1 MLKLMKHQ
9 EEVLEESKDLTKVA
23 YYYDMGLGKT
33 FIGSEKAIQLHK
45 NILVVCQKS
54 KVEDWI
60 NHFVEYY
67 ELSNDAMIYDCTKWD
82 KGDWESFKNDSSFRN
97 DSHNKDLYI
106 MVINYDLVWRRP
118 ELSNLTDFTLILDE
132 SSLIQ
137 NDTSK
142 RSKFIL
148 KKLNPTNIIL
158 LSGTPVSGKYEKLI
172 SQIHL
177 LGWNISKELFLKQY
191 CEYERDELGYPRIIG
206 YKNVERLKR
215 KLREHGCFFKKTEE
229 VLDLPEQRFIN
240 IPVTETK
247 EYKYFMKNSIVTIG
261 DIELVGDTTLNKLL
275 YARQLSSAYNQDKIQ
290 ALGDLIESTEDRLII
305 FYNFDIELE
314 AIKSVIPEDRP
325 ISYINGKNKELT
337 AYENESNSITLC
349 QYQSGSMGHNL
360 QKCNKMIYF
369 SPTLSS
375 ELFEQS
381 KKRIHRIGTTDK
393 CTYYKLVSGIEWNIY
408 KTLEMRKDYTDDL
421 FKEEIKE
428 NEKSTI

>member
-1 MLKLMKHQ
+1 MIKLLPHQ
-9 EEVLEESKDLTKVA
+9 VEVLEESKDLTKVA

-33 FIGSEKAIQLHK
+33 YIGAEKAVSLHK

-54 KVEDWI
+54 KVDDWM
-60 NHFVEYY
+60 NHFKENYKEPLICTLDLTDNN
-67 ELSNDAMIYDCTKWD
+67 ELNMFLHVT
-82 KGDWESFKNDSSFRN
+82 SFR
-97 DSHNKDLYI
+97 
-106 MVINYDLVWRRP
+106 MVGIINYDLIWRRP
-118 ELSNLTDFTLILDE
+118 ELATLTDFTLMLDE

-148 KKLNPTNIIL
+148 KKLNPTNVIL
-158 LSGTPVSGKYEKLI
+158 LSGTPVGGKYENLL

-177 LGWNISKELFLKQY
+177 LGWSISKELFQRQY
-191 CEYERDELGYPRIIG
+191 CIYDYTEDGFPKIVG

-229 VLDLPEQRFIN
+229 VIDLPEQRFIN
-240 IPVTETK
+240 KAIKETK
-247 EYKYFMKNSIVTIG
+247 LYKDFMKYSLVEVDG
-261 DIELVGDTTLNKLL
+261 KELVGDTTLNKML
-275 YARQLSSAYNQDKIQ
+275 YARQLSSAYNPDKIQ
-290 ALGDLIESTEDRLII
+290 ALQDLIESTQDRLII

-325 ISYINGKNKELT
+325 ISYINGKVKDKT

-360 QKCNKMIYF
+360 QKCNKIIYF

-375 ELFEQS
+375 ELYEQS
-381 KKRIHRIGTTDK
+381 KKRIHRIGTIDK
-393 CTYYKLVSGIEWNIY
+393 CIYYKLISGIEWSIY
-408 KTLEMRKDYTDDL
+408 NTLDQRKNYTEDL
-421 FKEEIKE
+421 FKEEMK
-428 NEKSTI
+428 

>member
-1 MLKLMKHQ
+1 
-9 EEVLEESKDLTKVA
+9 
-23 YYYDMGLGKT
+23 MGLGKT
-33 FIGSEKAIQLHK
+33 FIGAEKAISLQK

-54 KVEDWI
+54 KVEDWV
-60 NHFVEYY
+60 NHFKDNYY
-67 ELSNDAMIYDCTKWD
+67 LDYDCASFDLTKSKEIED
-82 KGDWESFKNDSSFRN
+82 YFINM
-97 DSHNKDLYI
+97 DLGQLCI
-106 MVINYDLVWRRP
+106 GIINYDLVWRRP
-118 ELSNLTDFTLILDE
+118 ELANLEDFTLILDE

-191 CEYERDELGYPRIIG
+191 CLYERTEDGYPKIIG

-215 KLREHGCFFKKTEE
+215 KLRENGCFFKKTEE

-240 IPVTETK
+240 VPIKETK
-247 EYKYFMKNSIVTIG
+247 EYQYFMKNKIVEIG
-261 DIELVGDTTLNKLL
+261 DIELVGDTTLNKML
-275 YARQLSSAYNQDKIQ
+275 YARQLSSVYNKDKIQ
-290 ALGDLIESTEDRLII
+290 ALADLIESTEDRLVI
-305 FYNFDIELE
+305 FYNFDMELE

-325 ISYINGKNKELT
+325 ISYINGKTKDLE
-337 AYENESNSITLC
+337 AYNTCDNSITLC

-360 QKCNKMIYF
+360 QLCNKIIYF

-393 CTYYKLVSGIEWNIY
+393 CTYYKLVSGIEWSIY
-408 KTLEMRKDYTDDL
+408 KTLDLRRDYTDEL
-421 FKEEIKE
+421 FMEEMTE
-428 NEKSTI
+428 

>member
-1 MLKLMKHQ
+1 M
-9 EEVLEESKDLTKVA
+9 
-23 YYYDMGLGKT
+23 
-33 FIGSEKAIQLHK
+33 KAISLHK
-45 NILVVCQKS
+45 NILVICQKS
-54 KVEDWI
+54 KVEDWC
-60 NHFVEYY
+60 NHFKDNYDIEVYNLTDKSLYTNYLTYY
-67 ELSNDAMIYDCTKWD
+67 NFDFNV
-82 KGDWESFKNDSSFRN
+82 G
-97 DSHNKDLYI
+97 
-106 MVINYDLVWRRP
+106 VINYDLIWRRP
-118 ELSNLTDFTLILDE
+118 ELANLEDFTLILDE

-137 NDTSK
+137 NEKSK

-177 LGWNISKELFLKQY
+177 LGWNISDELFKAQY
-191 CEYERDELGYPRIIG
+191 CLYERTLDGYPKIIG

-240 IPVTETK
+240 IPIKETK
-247 EYKYFMKNSIVTIG
+247 DYKYFIKNKTVDMG
-261 DIELVGDTTLNKLL
+261 DIELVGDTTLKFLL
-275 YARQLSSAYNQDKIQ
+275 YARQLSSAYNKDKIQ
-290 ALGDLIESTEDRLII
+290 ALSDLIESTEDRLII

-325 ISYINGKNKELT
+325 ISYINGKIKDLK
-337 AYENESNSITLC
+337 AYNEEDNSITLC

-360 QKCNKMIYF
+360 QLCNKIIYF

-381 KKRIHRIGTTDK
+381 KKRVHRIGQSDK
-393 CTYYKLVSGIEWNIY
+393 CTYYKLISGIEWNIY
-408 KTLEMRKDYTDDL
+408 KTLDMRRDYTDFL
-421 FKEEIKE
+421 FMEDICQD
-428 NEKSTI
+428 

>member
-1 MLKLMKHQ
+1 MIR
-9 EEVLEESKDLTKVA
+9 
-23 YYYDMGLGKT
+23 KT
-33 FIGSEKAIQLHK
+33 FIGAEKAVSLHK
-45 NILVVCQKS
+45 NILVICQKS
-54 KVEDWI
+54 KVEDWV
-60 NHFVEYY
+60 NHFSDNYIEDVSVRDLTNNN
-67 ELSNDAMIYDCTKWD
+67 ELDDYISYTQMDCFD
-82 KGDWESFKNDSSFRN
+82 FIFVG
-97 DSHNKDLYI
+97 
-106 MVINYDLVWRRP
+106 VINYDLIWRRP
-118 ELSNLTDFTLILDE
+118 ELANLTDFTLILDE

-148 KKLNPTNIIL
+148 KKLQPTNIIL

-191 CEYERDELGYPRIIG
+191 CLYERTEDGYPKIIG

-215 KLREHGCFFKKTEE
+215 KLRENGCFFKKTEE

-240 IPVTETK
+240 VPIKETK
-247 EYKYFMKNSIVTIG
+247 EYQYFIKNKIVEIG
-261 DIELVGDTTLNKLL
+261 DIELVGDTTLNKML
-275 YARQLSSAYNQDKIQ
+275 YARQLSSAYNKDKIQ
-290 ALGDLIESTEDRLII
+290 ALADLIESTEDRLVI

-325 ISYINGKNKELT
+325 ISYINGKTKDLE
-337 AYENESNSITLC
+337 AYNTCDNSITLC

-360 QKCNKMIYF
+360 QLCNKIIYF

-393 CTYYKLVSGIEWNIY
+393 CTYYKLVSGIEWSIY
-408 KTLEMRKDYTDDL
+408 KTLDLRRDYTDEL
-421 FKEEIKE
+421 FMEEMTE
-428 NEKSTI
+428 

>member
-1 MLKLMKHQ
+1 
-9 EEVLEESKDLTKVA
+9 
-23 YYYDMGLGKT
+23 MGLGKT
-33 FIGSEKAIQLHK
+33 FIGSEKAINLHK

-54 KVEDWI
+54 KVEDWV
-60 NHFVEYY
+60 NHFKKYY
-67 ELSNDAMIYDCTKWD
+67 NIPVFNLTNKNELISGTWALSIPDRATLIPIQTV
-82 KGDWESFKNDSSFRN
+82 G
-97 DSHNKDLYI
+97 I
-106 MVINYDLVWRRP
+106 INYDLVWRRP
-118 ELSNLTDFTLILDE
+118 ELSNLTNFTLMLDE

-177 LGWNISKELFLKQY
+177 LGWNISKDLFLKQY

-215 KLREHGCFFKKTEE
+215 KLRANGCFFKKTEE

-240 IPVTETK
+240 IPVKESK
-247 EYKYFMKNSIVTIG
+247 EYKYFMKNNIITIN
-261 DIELVGDTTLNKLL
+261 DKELVGDTTLTKLL
-275 YARQLSSAYNQDKIQ
+275 YARQLSSCYNQDKIQ
-290 ALGDLIESTEDRLII
+290 ALNDLIESTEDRLII
-305 FYNFDIELE
+305 FYNFDDELE
-314 AIKSVIPEDRP
+314 AIKSIIPEDRP
-325 ISYINGKNKELT
+325 ISYINGKVKDT
-337 AYENESNSITLC
+337 KAYEEDSSSITLC

-360 QKCNKMIYF
+360 QKCNKIIYF

-381 KKRIHRIGTTDK
+381 KKRIHRIGQNDK

-408 KTLEMRKDYTDDL
+408 KTLDQRKDYTDTL
-421 FKEEIKE
+421 FEEEVK
-428 NEKSTI
+428 

>member
-1 MLKLMKHQ
+1 M
-9 EEVLEESKDLTKVA
+9 TR
-23 YYYDMGLGKT
+23 KT

-54 KVEDWI
+54 KVEDWY
-60 NHFVEYY
+60 NHFKDNYY
-67 ELSNDAMIYDCTKWD
+67 LDYDCASFDLTKSKEIED
-82 KGDWESFKNDSSFRN
+82 YFINM
-97 DSHNKDLYI
+97 DLGQLCI
-106 MVINYDLVWRRP
+106 GVINYDLVWRRP
-118 ELSNLTDFTLILDE
+118 ELSQLQDFTLILDE

-191 CEYERDELGYPRIIG
+191 CLYERTLDGYPKIIG

-215 KLREHGCFFKKTEE
+215 KLREYGCFFKKTEE

-240 IPVTETK
+240 VPVKESK
-247 EYKYFMKNSIVTIG
+247 EYKYFMKNRIVTIDG
-261 DIELVGDTTLNKLL
+261 LELIGDTTLTKML
-275 YARQLSSAYNQDKIQ
+275 YARQLCGVYNKDKIQ
-290 ALGDLIESTEDRLII
+290 ALSDLIESTEDRLII

-325 ISYINGKNKELT
+325 ISYINGKTKDLT
-337 AYENESNSITLC
+337 AYNTCDNSITLC

-360 QKCNKMIYF
+360 QKCNKIIYF

-381 KKRIHRIGTTDK
+381 KKRVHRIGTTDK
-393 CTYYKLVSGIEWNIY
+393 CTYYKLVSGIEYGMYNA
-408 KTLEMRKDYTDDL
+408 LDMRKDYTDQL
-421 FKEEIKE
+421 FMEETE
-428 NEKSTI
+428 NDK

>member
-1 MLKLMKHQ
+1 MIR
-9 EEVLEESKDLTKVA
+9 
-23 YYYDMGLGKT
+23 KT
-33 FIGSEKAIQLHK
+33 FIGSEKAISLHK

-54 KVEDWI
+54 KVEDWY
-60 NHFVEYY
+60 NHFVDNYNDVADVCNLTEW
-67 ELSNDAMIYDCTKWD
+67 EKEDWKQLSII
-82 KGDWESFKNDSSFRN
+82 
-97 DSHNKDLYI
+97 HNIQDEFI
-106 MVINYDLVWRRP
+106 SVFIINYDLIWRRP
-118 ELSNLTDFTLILDE
+118 ELSNLTNFTLMLDE

-215 KLREHGCFFKKTEE
+215 KLRANGCFFKKTEE
-229 VLDLPEQRFIN
+229 VLDLPEKRFIN
-240 IPVTETK
+240 IPVKESK
-247 EYKYFMKNSIVTIG
+247 EYKYFMKNNIITVN
-261 DIELVGDTTLNKLL
+261 DKELVGDTTLTKLL
-275 YARQLSSAYNQDKIQ
+275 YARQLSSCYNQDKIQ
-290 ALGDLIESTEDRLII
+290 ALNDLIESTEDRLII
-305 FYNFDIELE
+305 FYNFDDELE
-314 AIKSVIPEDRP
+314 VIKSIIPEDRP
-325 ISYINGKNKELT
+325 ISYINGKVKDT
-337 AYENESNSITLC
+337 KAYEEDSSSITLV
-349 QYQSGSMGHNL
+349 QYQSGAMGHNL
-360 QKCNKMIYF
+360 QKCNKIIYF

-381 KKRIHRIGTTDK
+381 KKRIHRIGQNDK

-408 KTLEMRKDYTDDL
+408 KTLDQRKDYTDTL
-421 FKEEIKE
+421 FEEEVK
-428 NEKSTI
+428 

>member
-9 EEVLEESKDLTKVA
+9 KEALEESKDLTKVA

-33 FIGSEKAIQLHK
+33 FIGAEKAINLHK
-45 NILVVCQKS
+45 NILVICQKS
-54 KVEDWI
+54 KVEDWF
-60 NHFVEYY
+60 NHFVEHYNY
-67 ELSNDAMIYDCTKWD
+67 SLTGIVARDLTDSEEMEWY
-82 KGDWESFKNDSSFRN
+82 FKNIKNGVRTVG
-97 DSHNKDLYI
+97 I
-106 MVINYDLVWRRP
+106 INYDLVWRRP

-177 LGWNISKELFLKQY
+177 LGWNISKDLFLRQY
-191 CEYERDELGYPRIIG
+191 CVYERTSDGYPLITG

-215 KLREHGCFFKKTEE
+215 KLRDYGCFFKKTEE
-229 VLDLPEQRFIN
+229 ILDLPEQRFIN
-240 IPVTETK
+240 IPIKESK
-247 EYKYFMKNSIVTIG
+247 EYNYFIKHSIVTIN
-261 DIELVGDTTLNKLL
+261 DMELIGDTTLTKLL
-275 YARQLSSAYNQDKIQ
+275 YARQLSSAYNKAKIQ
-290 ALGDLIESTEDRLII
+290 ALSDLIESTEDRLVI

-314 AIKSVIPEDRP
+314 VIKSVIPEDRS
-325 ISYINGKNKELT
+325 ISYINGKTKDLREYNDCD
-337 AYENESNSITLC
+337 NSITLC

-360 QKCNKMIYF
+360 QKCNKVIYF
-369 SPTLSS
+369 SPTLSTD
-375 ELFEQS
+375 LFEQS
-381 KKRIHRIGTTDK
+381 KKRIHRIGTIDK

-408 KTLEMRKDYTDDL
+408 KTLDMRRDYTDDL
-421 FKEEIKE
+421 FKEVE
-428 NEKSTI
+428 

>member
-1 MLKLMKHQ
+1 
-9 EEVLEESKDLTKVA
+9 
-23 YYYDMGLGKT
+23 MGLGKT
-33 FIGSEKAIQLHK
+33 YIASEKAISLHK

-54 KVEDWI
+54 KVRDWF
-60 NHFVEYY
+60 NHFVEHYNY
-67 ELSNDAMIYDCTKWD
+67 SLTGMVARDLTYDDEEIEWY
-82 KGDWESFKNDSSFRN
+82 FKNIKNGVRTVG
-97 DSHNKDLYI
+97 I
-106 MVINYDLVWRRP
+106 INYDLVWRRP

-158 LSGTPVSGKYEKLI
+158 LSGTPVSGKYEKLM

-191 CEYERDELGYPRIIG
+191 CLYERTLDGYPKIIG

-215 KLREHGCFFKKTEE
+215 KLREYGCFFKKTEE
-229 VLDLPEQRFIN
+229 VLDLPEQRFIT
-240 IPVTETK
+240 IPVKESK
-247 EYKYFMKNSIVTIG
+247 EYKYFMKNRIVTIDG
-261 DIELVGDTTLNKLL
+261 LELIGDTTLTKML
-275 YARQLSSAYNQDKIQ
+275 YARQLCGAYNKDKIQ
-290 ALGDLIESTEDRLII
+290 ALSDLIESTEDRLII

-314 AIKSVIPEDRP
+314 VIKSVIPEDRP
-325 ISYINGKNKELT
+325 LSYINGKIKDLT
-337 AYENESNSITLC
+337 AYEEESNSITLC

-360 QKCNKMIYF
+360 QKCNKIIYF

-381 KKRIHRIGTTDK
+381 KKRVHRIGQADK
-393 CTYYKLVSGIEWNIY
+393 CTYYKLVSGIEYGVYNA
-408 KTLEMRKDYTDDL
+408 LDMRKDYTDQL
-421 FKEEIKE
+421 FMEETEDDK
-428 NEKSTI
+428 

>member
-1 MLKLMKHQ
+1 M
-9 EEVLEESKDLTKVA
+9 
-23 YYYDMGLGKT
+23 
-33 FIGSEKAIQLHK
+33 QLHK

-54 KVEDWI
+54 KVEDWV
-60 NHFVEYY
+60 NHFKEYY
-67 ELSNDAMIYDCTKWD
+67 NTPVFNLTNKNELISGTWALSIPDRSTLIPIQTV
-82 KGDWESFKNDSSFRN
+82 G
-97 DSHNKDLYI
+97 I
-106 MVINYDLVWRRP
+106 INYDLIWRRP

-191 CEYERDELGYPRIIG
+191 CLYERTLDGYPKIIG

-215 KLREHGCFFKKTEE
+215 KLREYGCFFKKTEE
-229 VLDLPEQRFIN
+229 VLDLPEQRFITV
-240 IPVTETK
+240 PVKETK
-247 EYKYFMKNSIVTIG
+247 EYNYFMKNRIVTIDG
-261 DIELVGDTTLNKLL
+261 VELIGDTTLTKML
-275 YARQLSSAYNQDKIQ
+275 YARQLCGAYNKDKIQ
-290 ALGDLIESTEDRLII
+290 ALADLIQPFVNYNKII
-305 FYNFDIELE
+305 SGVTFYNFDIELE

-325 ISYINGKNKELT
+325 LSYINGKIKDLT
-337 AYENESNSITLC
+337 AYEEESNSITLC

-360 QKCNKMIYF
+360 QKCNKVIYF

-381 KKRIHRIGTTDK
+381 KKRVHRIGQADK
-393 CTYYKLVSGIEWNIY
+393 CTYYKLVSGIEYGVYNA
-408 KTLEMRKDYTDDL
+408 LGMRKDYTDQL
-421 FKEEIKE
+421 FMEETE
-428 NEKSTI
+428 NDK

>member
-1 MLKLMKHQ
+1 M
-9 EEVLEESKDLTKVA
+9 T
-23 YYYDMGLGKT
+23 DMGLGKT
-33 FIGSEKAIQLHK
+33 FIGSEKAISLHK

-54 KVEDWI
+54 KVEDWV
-60 NHFVEYY
+60 NHFTNYY
-67 ELSNDAMIYDCTKWD
+67 ESSNNSMIYDCTKWD
-82 KGDWESFKNDSSFRN
+82 KQDWEALKLDPQFKNDW
-97 DSHNKDLYI
+97 HNKSLYI
-106 MVINYDLVWRRP
+106 MVINYDLIWRRP
-118 ELSNLTDFTLILDE
+118 ELSNLTDFTLVLDE

-177 LGWNISKELFLKQY
+177 LGWNISKELFQKQY
-191 CEYERDELGYPRIIG
+191 CIFDYNEDGYPKIIG

-240 IPVTETK
+240 ISVK
-247 EYKYFMKNSIVTIG
+247 ESKDYKKFIKDRIITIN
-261 DIELVGDTTLNKLL
+261 DIELVGDTTLAMML
-275 YARQLSSAYNQDKIQ
+275 YARQLSSAYNKDKIQ
-290 ALGDLIESTEDRLII
+290 ALADLIESTEDRLVI

-325 ISYINGKNKELT
+325 LSYINGKIKDLR
-337 AYENESNSITLC
+337 AYNEESNSITLC

-360 QKCNKMIYF
+360 QLCNKIIYF

-375 ELFEQS
+375 ELYEQS

-408 KTLEMRKDYTDDL
+408 RTLDMRRDYTDEL
-421 FKEEIKE
+421 FMEELN
-428 NEKSTI
+428 NE

>member
-1 MLKLMKHQ
+1 MT
-9 EEVLEESKDLTKVA
+9 E
-23 YYYDMGLGKT
+23 MGLGKT
-33 FIGSEKAIQLHK
+33 FIGSEKAISLHK

-54 KVEDWI
+54 KVEDWFE
-60 NHFVEYY
+60 HFCEYY
-67 ELSNDAMIYDCTKWD
+67 SNIGYTFNNLCNKLELQFFMEMSAQYPNNRYVGI
-82 KGDWESFKNDSSFRN
+82 
-97 DSHNKDLYI
+97 
-106 MVINYDLVWRRP
+106 INYDLVWRRP
-118 ELSNLTDFTLILDE
+118 ELADLSDFTLVLDE

-172 SQIHL
+172 TQIRL
-177 LGWNISKELFLKQY
+177 LGWNISKELFQKQY
-191 CEYERDELGYPRIIG
+191 CIFDYNEDGYPKIIG

-215 KLREHGCFFKKTEE
+215 KLREYGCFFKKTEE

-240 IPVTETK
+240 TAIK
-247 EYKYFMKNSIVTIG
+247 ESKDYKKFIKDRIITIN
-261 DIELVGDTTLNKLL
+261 DIELVGDTTLTMML
-275 YARQLSSAYNQDKIQ
+275 YARQLSSAYNKDKIQ
-290 ALGDLIESTEDRLII
+290 ALGDLIESTEDRLVI

-325 ISYINGKNKELT
+325 ISYINGKNKDLR
-337 AYENESNSITLC
+337 AYNEESNSITLC

-360 QKCNKMIYF
+360 QLCNKIIYF

-375 ELFEQS
+375 ELYEQS

-408 KTLEMRKDYTDDL
+408 KTLDMRRDYTDEL
-421 FKEEIKE
+421 FMEELNNDK
-428 NEKSTI
+428 

>member
-1 MLKLMKHQ
+1 MN
-9 EEVLEESKDLTKVA
+9 
-23 YYYDMGLGKT
+23 GLGKT

-54 KVEDWI
+54 KVEDWV
-60 NHFVEYY
+60 NHFRDNYNIEVYN
-67 ELSNDAMIYDCTKWD
+67 LTD
-82 KGDWESFKNDSSFRN
+82 KG
-97 DSHNKDLYI
+97 LYI
-106 MVINYDLVWRRP
+106 NYLTYYNFDFNVGIINYDLIWRRP
-118 ELSNLTDFTLILDE
+118 ELANLTDFTLMLDE

-177 LGWNISKELFLKQY
+177 LGWNISKELFQKQY
-191 CEYERDELGYPRIIG
+191 CIFDYNEDGYPKIIG

-215 KLREHGCFFKKTEE
+215 KLREYGCFFKKTEE
-229 VLDLPEQRFIN
+229 VLDLPAQRFIN
-240 IPVTETK
+240 VPIKESK
-247 EYKYFMKNSIVTIG
+247 EYKKFIKDRIITIN
-261 DIELVGDTTLNKLL
+261 DIELVGDTTLTMML
-275 YARQLSSAYNQDKIQ
+275 YARQLSSAYNKDKIQ
-290 ALGDLIESTEDRLII
+290 ALSDLIESTEDRLVI

-325 ISYINGKNKELT
+325 ISYINGKIKDLT
-337 AYENESNSITLC
+337 AYNEESNSITLC

-360 QKCNKMIYF
+360 QLCNKIIYF

-375 ELFEQS
+375 ELYEQS

>member
-1 MLKLMKHQ
+1 MIR
-9 EEVLEESKDLTKVA
+9 
-23 YYYDMGLGKT
+23 KT
-33 FIGSEKAIQLHK
+33 FIGSEKAISLHK

-54 KVEDWI
+54 KVEDWY
-60 NHFVEYY
+60 NHFVDNY
-67 ELSNDAMIYDCTKWD
+67 NDVADVCNLTEWEKE
-82 KGDWESFKNDSSFRN
+82 DWKQLLIT
-97 DSHNKDLYI
+97 HNIQDEFI
-106 MVINYDLVWRRP
+106 SVFIINYDLIWRRP
-118 ELSNLTDFTLILDE
+118 ELSQLSNFTLMLDE

-177 LGWNISKELFLKQY
+177 LGWNISKDLFLKQY

-215 KLREHGCFFKKTEE
+215 KLRANGCFFKKTEE

-240 IPVTETK
+240 IPVKESK
-247 EYKYFMKNSIVTIG
+247 EYKYFMKNNIITIN
-261 DIELVGDTTLNKLL
+261 DKELVGDTTLTKLL
-275 YARQLSSAYNQDKIQ
+275 YARQLSSCYNQDKIQ
-290 ALGDLIESTEDRLII
+290 ALNDLIESTEDRLII
-305 FYNFDIELE
+305 FYNFDDELE
-314 AIKSVIPEDRP
+314 IIKSIIPEDRP
-325 ISYINGKNKELT
+325 ISYINGKVKDT
-337 AYENESNSITLC
+337 KAYEEDSSSITLV
-349 QYQSGSMGHNL
+349 QYQSGAMGHNL
-360 QKCNKMIYF
+360 QKCNKIIYF

-381 KKRIHRIGTTDK
+381 KKRIHRIGQNDK

-408 KTLEMRKDYTDDL
+408 KTLDQRKDYTDTL
-421 FKEEIKE
+421 FEEEVK
-428 NEKSTI
+428 